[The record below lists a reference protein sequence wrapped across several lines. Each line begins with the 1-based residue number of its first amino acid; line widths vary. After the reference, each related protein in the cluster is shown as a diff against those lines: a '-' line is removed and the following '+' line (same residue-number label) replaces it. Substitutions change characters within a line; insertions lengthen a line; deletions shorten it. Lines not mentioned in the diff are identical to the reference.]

1 MKKSNFASN
10 DKFCES
16 QHLRQLSDMR
26 WTQFAVLVVAGVG
39 FGLSFRLNQLLDS
52 YFVYSPGIS
61 LLFIPAGVKL
71 LSVLVGRLPAVIGI
85 LIVSVYLGAGIWPD
99 KSMVTVF
106 SFAFVSLMTY
116 PVASYIVMRVV
127 GIHRDLY
134 NLRYWH
140 IVALSLAASALNGV
154 VHNIEYVIEG
164 VSDSESQW
172 GNTAAMALGD
182 FLGCFVVVSL
192 FHTATLLLSKK
203 RQD

>member
-1 MKKSNFASN
+1 M
-10 DKFCES
+10 
-16 QHLRQLSDMR
+16 QLV
-26 WTQFAVLVVAGVG
+26 VLVVS
-39 FGLSFRLNQLLDS
+39 GLAFSFSFRLNQLLDE
-52 YFVYSPGIS
+52 YFVYAPGIS

-71 LSVLVGRLPAVIGI
+71 LLVLVGRLPAVVGI
-85 LIVSVYLGAGIWPD
+85 LIVSVYLGTGIWPD

-106 SFAFVSLMTY
+106 NFAFVSLMTY

-140 IVALSLAASALNGV
+140 IVVLSLAASVLNGI
-154 VHNIEYVIEG
+154 VHNIDYWIEG
-164 VSDSESQW
+164 VSDTESQW
-172 GNTAAMALGD
+172 GNTAAMVLGD

-203 RQD
+203 PQA

>member
-1 MKKSNFASN
+1 M
-10 DKFCES
+10 
-16 QHLRQLSDMR
+16 
-26 WTQFAVLVVAGVG
+26 G

-52 YFVYSPGIS
+52 YFVYTPGIS

-71 LSVLVGRLPAVIGI
+71 LLVLVGRLPAVMGI

-116 PVASYIVMRVV
+116 PIASYTVMRAL

-140 IVALSLAASALNGV
+140 IVVLSLVASVLNGI
-154 VHNIEYVIEG
+154 VHNVAYLMEG
-164 VSDSESQW
+164 VSAIEAQW
-172 GNTAAMALGD
+172 SNSAAMALGD
-182 FLGCFVVVSL
+182 FLGCFIVVSL
-192 FHTATLLLSKK
+192 FHTATLFLSKK
-203 RQD
+203 PQD